1 MGKIIYYNVD
11 ENGYLYEKESSIYCQ
26 DIELPYPKCTQSTNK
41 SEDSK
46 PSIYSQD
53 IELPYPKRGQATNKA
68 EDNSNLLQ
76 SECENEEPSLADAS
90 NNNSELSNT
99 DELENSELAYTVSSG
114 ENSQNEQEGE
124 PPCNTDQVAIKKP
137 FFRRFVDFLNTNWLY
152 FASPIIIFSLFM
164 AVLFAYDVYPF
175 SHTSMSNYDL
185 LAQICPF
192 LEHFYDVVEGKSS
205 LFYTNTVAGGAD
217 IFGTLAYCAVS
228 PFTFLFFIC
237 GKGNVYYAV
246 SFVLP
251 IKLCCIAISAIY
263 FIKKSFK
270 NIPEHFILIISIL
283 YAYCGYMFVANTYIN
298 WVDFLIYMPFV
309 IMGFEKLV
317 KEGKIKNFAI
327 SYALMI
333 YTCFSIACFALLLV
347 FLVFVAYVLIV
358 PKGADRW
365 KILTR
370 MCISLVCAVAL
381 ALPIMVPALLAYMK
395 SGRNTGLFENIMNP
409 INFNHLDAKLSY
421 IISDSLLFVLTV
433 IYFIKTHFKR
443 PIDRFLFVTGVII
456 MMPVLIDEVCNLL
469 NAGSYMSYA
478 LRFGFLNAA
487 YMLYVGCRLLNDIK
501 EKKPRNDIVNV
512 FTSVLYL
519 AITSVAVVF
528 IINFNNSVIDD
539 KKRDFSSL
547 FAHSLGGL
555 DVIAPIA
562 GVIAALVII
571 GAILYLTRL
580 THIKVISFVL
590 IAVCAVQ
597 VAFYNI
603 HLVNGNTFNPVR
615 YDQYNT
621 IFKQVEEEY
630 EDGNSYY
637 RIKDYDDAI
646 TNAVF
651 ATHTD
656 SYSVFSSV
664 IDRTNF
670 AAPTFFGYDG
680 NGINVIKSQG
690 GLFLG
695 DALFGYKYYFIHND
709 QKIHK
714 SQSRSYNE
722 LLNST
727 QQSYFA
733 AARNNLCFPNAYY
746 VKSGDLV
753 FDGSYY
759 DNLQK
764 LYNFLGGEGE
774 LFEYTTTAELGS
786 VRIEAPNMAHPDSW
800 MVKVYMVQEG
810 QWYFDYDYEAL
821 KDYDIYYTFNTYN
834 EANRKALDGR
844 KVEFGYHAKAL
855 STYHYIHLKAY
866 GDKELNEEVIAA
878 YCGGRCLP
886 LSKIQKLKTLL
897 EERQAT
903 YKIIGG
909 DKFDINV
916 TTDSE
921 GCYLFMN
928 RVAIDGFDIKV
939 NGQKREFV
947 ENGLNFMIVPLD
959 SGENHVVIEY
969 HPPYIKL
976 MLVGVLLGLIILAIM
991 YLLTRPKP
999 MYKLLTAIENLFG
1012 KKGDEKAYDRI
1023 TKIDNSV
1030 WGFTSKVQPKVYS
1043 VMSKI
1048 ISVAAI
1054 ILAVG
1059 VLGFF
1064 IAYPSGVF
1072 FVKLFKLIFKL

>member
-1 MGKIIYYNVD
+1 MESENNNDLKI
-11 ENGYLYEKESSIYCQ
+11 E
-26 DIELPYPKCTQSTNK
+26 NK
-41 SEDSK
+41 SLPDNAENINENLNLSK
-46 PSIYSQD
+46 ENTDLSEGETSSLSDNINENTEITDNVQP
-53 IELPYPKRGQATNKA
+53 IEAANSSVQATEQANNA
-68 EDNSNLLQ
+68 EQ
-76 SECENEEPSLADAS
+76 TIEQ
-90 NNNSELSNT
+90 
-99 DELENSELAYTVSSG
+99 ENSAQIPQKL
-114 ENSQNEQEGE
+114 
-124 PPCNTDQVAIKKP
+124 P
-137 FFRRFVDFLNTNWLY
+137 FMKRVVNFININWLY

-164 AVLFAYDVYPF
+164 AVLLAYKVYPF

-192 LEHFYDVVEGKSS
+192 LEHFYDVIEGKSS

-228 PFTFLFFIC
+228 PFTFLFFLC

-263 FIKKSFK
+263 FIKKMFK
-270 NIPEHFILIISIL
+270 NIPEHYTLIISIL

-309 IMGFEKLV
+309 VMGFEKLV

-347 FLVFVAYVLIV
+347 FLIFIAYVLIV
-358 PKGADRW
+358 LRGKERW
-365 KILTR
+365 EKLPR

-409 INFNHLDAKLSY
+409 INFDHLDAKLSY
-421 IISDSLLFVLTV
+421 IISDSLLFMMTV
-433 IYFIKTHFKR
+433 IYFVKSRFKR
-443 PIDRFLFVTGVII
+443 PIDWFLLVTGVII

-478 LRFGFLNAA
+478 LRFGFLNAT
-487 YMLYVGCRLLNDIK
+487 YMLYVGCRALNDVK
-501 EKKPRNDIVNV
+501 EEKPRNEIVNI
-512 FTSVLYL
+512 FTSIAYL
-519 AITSVAVVF
+519 AIAIVGVVF
-528 IINFNNSVIDD
+528 IINFNNSVINDGR
-539 KKRDFSSL
+539 RDFSSL

-562 GVIAALVII
+562 AVIAILVII
-571 GAILYLTRL
+571 GALLYYFRITN
-580 THIKVISFVL
+580 IKVISFVM

-615 YDQYNT
+615 YDQYNA

-630 EDGNSYY
+630 EQGNTTPY

-646 TNAVF
+646 TNAIF

-680 NGINVIKSQG
+680 NGINVIKSKG
-690 GLFLG
+690 GVFFG
-695 DALFGYKYYFIHND
+695 DALLGYKYYFIHND
-709 QKIHK
+709 QSLKHE
-714 SQSRSYNE
+714 SMQRTYNE
-722 LLNST
+722 YLNNT
-727 QQSYFA
+727 QLSFFA
-733 AARNNLCFPNAYY
+733 ASRNNLCFPNAYY
-746 VKSGDLV
+746 VKSNDLV
-753 FDGSYY
+753 FDGNYY
-759 DNLQK
+759 ENMQK
-764 LYNFLGGEGE
+764 LYTFLGGEGE
-774 LFEYTTTAELGS
+774 LFEDIWANSGYVWVQG
-786 VRIEAPNMAHPDSW
+786 PNMSHPDSYYIKIF
-800 MVKVYMVQEG
+800 MAEEG
-810 QWYFDYDYEAL
+810 EWYFNYNFPEG
-821 KDYDIYYTFNTYN
+821 YDIYYTYQDYR
-834 EANRKALDGR
+834 EENRKPLDGR
-844 KVEFGYHAKAL
+844 MVRFGYQPRSL
-855 STYHYIHLKAY
+855 GTSYSIYLKAY
-866 GDKELNEEVIAA
+866 GDKPLNEEVIKA

-903 YKIIGG
+903 YKVVGG
-909 DKFDINV
+909 DRFEIDV

-928 RVAIDGFDIKV
+928 NVAIDGFDIKV
-939 NGQKREFV
+939 NGKKRQFI
-947 ENGLNFMIVPLD
+947 ENGLNFMIVELD
-959 SGENHVVIEY
+959 KGENHVVIDY
-969 HPPYIKL
+969 HSPYIPL
-976 MLVGVLLGLIILAIM
+976 MFVGLLLGAIIIAAM
-991 YLLTRPKP
+991 WF
-999 MYKLLTAIENLFG
+999 M
-1012 KKGDEKAYDRI
+1012 
-1023 TKIDNSV
+1023 TKRL
-1030 WGFTSKVQPKVYS
+1030 PKVYG
-1043 VMSKI
+1043 VMAKI
-1048 ISVAAI
+1048 INVAAI
-1054 ILAVG
+1054 VLAVG
-1059 VLGFF
+1059 VFGFF
-1064 IAYPSGVF
+1064 IAYPSSVF
-1072 FVKLFKLIFKL
+1072 FVKLFKLIFKI